1 MSVVIHKHI
10 TTCEARLVH
19 GPEGNKG
26 DEDDEELFHLSKMKM
41 FCEDNFVSPQYRYKF
56 LRVHM
61 ARPGVCYR

>member
-1 MSVVIHKHI
+1 MVIHKHI

-19 GPEGNKG
+19 GPEGNRDD
-26 DEDDEELFHLSKMKM
+26 DEHDEELFHLSKMKM
-41 FCEDNFVSPQYRYKF
+41 FQEDNFVSPQYRYKF